1 MCKVHVNNRVIP
13 SHGPASP
20 CTAQVGDIPQVLN
33 RLFSQSSQERQEEQD
48 QDRGS
53 LSVWKQAHHPL
64 MASVRYCKLEP
75 GVTRR
80 ACPTSLTHR
89 SYRAGLA
96 NIQYSTQHPS
106 WHPLQ
111 HQSWSLSK
119 TSSTAPAASS
129 AETAATFTRGKQT
142 STRSLCRLRVVAA
155 GVLKR
160 RYVLVYQPSCIA
172 EYRLLCA
179 RGGASVINVG
189 PAFINTALPMRCR

>member
-1 MCKVHVNNRVIP
+1 MVLPLLALPKSATFLR
-13 SHGPASP
+13 G
-20 CTAQVGDIPQVLN
+20 LN
-33 RLFSQSSQERQEEQD
+33 RLFSQSSQERQEEQV

-160 RYVLVYQPSCIA
+160 RYVLVCQPSCIA

-189 PAFINTALPMRCR
+189 PAFINTALLMRCR

>member
-1 MCKVHVNNRVIP
+1 M
-13 SHGPASP
+13 
-20 CTAQVGDIPQVLN
+20 N
-33 RLFSQSSQERQEEQD
+33 RLFSQSSQERQEEQV

-53 LSVWKQAHHPL
+53 LSVWKQAHNTS
-64 MASVRYCKLEP
+64 MASVRCCKLEP

-172 EYRLLCA
+172 EYCLLCA
-179 RGGASVINVG
+179 RGGASVMNVG
-189 PAFINTALPMRCR
+189 PAFINTALLMRCR